1 MKNNS
6 KNIIFDFSKFKKIEG
21 IIFLDEPILTHLT
34 SNKKHFL
41 LYLVDTIENSDTY
54 LLLEVTEEIIYQ
66 YLTKSISLKKIIVE
80 NENINFL
87 IEQDFEGNVT
97 KCEVIQT
104 ELISESY
111 LPNEDSFLE
120 YEPTEASYYYE
131 FIAEF
136 KSQSYLNSL
145 RQNAFYLKFA
155 PNNSKYSDTIGLTE
169 LANGLITNVAQSYKN
184 FLKADFFLEFK
195 EKITEKSNINNLFSK
210 ISSDLDFRMVDLKY
224 GSFEIGLAVDTL
236 MKSSIQDKEIKNWA
250 IEVGTKYKE
259 LVLDDNYDNESVN
272 KILETYNEEDRK
284 KIFNPIFKITENP
297 NFTFQV
303 KNSVKSKYK
312 TIKVKDK
319 SIIEKLIPNNIELD
333 KIDDVK
339 EYEIVQFTTVL
350 DKNNISKT
358 IKIEDSLFSS
368 SNNTEVILTN
378 KEFKKSGYDLDFNIS
393 IPLNITAEK
402 NSIKFSAIYDNEN
415 FEVNYNSEKMEEGIM
430 KITSKIFEYIK
441 NRDE

>member
-1 MKNNS
+1 MKTNS
-6 KNIIFDFSKFKKIEG
+6 KNIIFDFSKFKKIED

-34 SNKKHFL
+34 SNNKHFL
-41 LYLVDTIENSDTY
+41 LYLVDTLESSDTY

-87 IEQDFEGNVT
+87 IEQDFEGNVN

-145 RQNAFYLKFA
+145 RKNAFYLKFA

-169 LANGLITNVAQSYKN
+169 LANGLLNNVAQSYKN
-184 FLKADFFLEFK
+184 FIKADFFLEFK
-195 EKITEKSNINNLFSK
+195 EKITEKSNINNIFNK

-224 GSFEIGLAVDTL
+224 CSFEIGLAVDTL
-236 MKSSIQDKEIKNWA
+236 MKGSIQNKEIKNWA
-250 IEVGTKYKE
+250 IEVGKKYKE
-259 LVLDDNYDNESVN
+259 LVLDDNYDNEFVN
-272 KILETYNEEDRK
+272 KILETYDEEDRK

-319 SIIEKLIPNNIELD
+319 SIIEKIIPNNIELD
-333 KIDDVK
+333 KIDDTK

-368 SNNTEVILTN
+368 SSNTEVILSN

-402 NSIKFSAIYDNEN
+402 NSIKFLAIYDNEN

-430 KITSKIFEYIK
+430 KITSKIFDYIK